1 MKRFLEHSKQQN
13 LPCWSIAIFTG
24 IIAIIGAA
32 GCSADADNAAKSDH
46 DRRAI
51 AGQVVRHSYVCD
63 DRSRVD
69 LDFLL
74 DGLTI
79 DLRVLPDGKPERLTT
94 PAMGL
99 TYVGDQANVAISNS
113 DIAIMRPDK
122 PTRVCRRAPLD
133 PPKDQARPP

>member
-69 LDFLL
+69 LGS
-74 DGLTI
+74 GLI
-79 DLRVLPDGKPERLTT
+79 DQSQK
-94 PAMGL
+94 
-99 TYVGDQANVAISNS
+99 QNVAAMVMA
-113 DIAIMRPDK
+113 DMK
-122 PTRVCRRAPLD
+122 VCAQRS
-133 PPKDQARPP
+133 